1 MHVKVAILYLS
12 LLYFSLRPRDR
23 SAPPAPGRRMVGG
36 SRLTGIICRAPLQ
49 VSEGNVLRQ
58 RCDARGVKPL
68 PIEIIA
74 RQKVAPA
81 FEPQKVSRRTAPPAP
96 GRRMVGGSRLTG
108 IICRAPLQVSEGN
121 VLRQRCPRPWTPHG
135 GGGSRLTGIICR
147 APLQVSEGNV
157 LRQRCDARGVKPLP
171 IEIIA
176 RQKVAPAFEPQKVS
190 RRTAPASECNAMDA
204 SGPAALACCACSQH
218 EACGDYSNSHV
229 V

>member
-12 LLYFSLRPRDR
+12 LLYCSLRPRDR

-81 FEPQKVSRRTAPPAP
+81 FEPQKVSRRTAP
-96 GRRMVGGSRLTG
+96 
-108 IICRAPLQVSEGN
+108 
-121 VLRQRCPRPWTPHG
+121 
-135 GGGSRLTGIICR
+135 
-147 APLQVSEGNV
+147 
-157 LRQRCDARGVKPLP
+157 
-171 IEIIA
+171 
-176 RQKVAPAFEPQKVS
+176 
-190 RRTAPASECNAMDA
+190 ASECNAMDA
-204 SGPAALACCACSQH
+204 SGPGALACCACSQH